1 MIEND
6 YVIIEYKKKKKKE
19 RNERHFI
26 RRRAKFRQFWQ
37 ATRFRKSS

>member
-19 RNERHFI
+19 RSERHFI
-26 RRRAKFRQFWQ
+26 RRRAKFLQF
-37 ATRFRKSS
+37 